1 MNGNKKNNVKDKQIV
16 ARLIKYFIMTHQG
29 CKSNDISRF
38 LASHKFGIKS
48 DYTSYQ
54 IAKLI
59 KMFLDKHN
67 DGYSWFR
74 NSVFIEKKYGKYVYF
89 VKE

>member
-1 MNGNKKNNVKDKQIV
+1 MEENSKEKVKDRQIV
-16 ARLIKYFIMTHQG
+16 ARLIEYFIMTHQG

-59 KMFLDKHN
+59 RIFLDKHN

-74 NSVFIEKKYGKYVYF
+74 NSVFIEKKCGKNIYF
-89 VKE
+89 AKE